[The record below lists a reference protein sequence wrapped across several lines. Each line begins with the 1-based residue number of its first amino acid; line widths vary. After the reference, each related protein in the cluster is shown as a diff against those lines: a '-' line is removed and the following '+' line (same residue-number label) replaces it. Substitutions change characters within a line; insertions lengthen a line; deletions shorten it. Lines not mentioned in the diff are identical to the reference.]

1 MFSLNWFFGLIP
13 TWVPW
18 AIIATGSALFIFE
31 MFFEILIPFFYR
43 LPVRLL
49 AVAIFGLGFY
59 IEGRQDILI
68 NAKQEVQ
75 EAKVQQVVVTKYI
88 IKKYKS
94 KRKKLNHDYAK
105 IAESITTKDDHMCTL
120 PESFVS
126 VFNNAAKDSLSSTT
140 ERTDGTASRIELS
153 AAEKTIVE
161 NYELYHRVAEQ
172 LKALQEWIREQQE
185 LNP

>member
-1 MFSLNWFFGLIP
+1 MFSLNWFLGLIP
-13 TWVPW
+13 SWVPW
-18 AIIATGSALFIFE
+18 VIISTGCALFIFE

-49 AVAIFGLGFY
+49 AVAIFGLGCY
-59 IEGRQDILI
+59 VEGRQDVLI

-75 EAKVQQVVVTKYI
+75 EAKVEQVVVTKYI
-88 IKKYKS
+88 VKKYKE

-105 IAESITTKDDHMCTL
+105 IADQINTKDDHMCTL

-126 VFNNAAKDSLSSTT
+126 VFNNAATDSISSTT
-140 ERTDGTASRIELS
+140 KRTDGAASGIELS

-172 LKALQEWIREQQE
+172 LKALQEWIREQQQ

>member
-18 AIIATGSALFIFE
+18 LMILTGATLYLIETFFIVMVPIVYRVPVKILAIALFGF
-31 MFFEILIPFFYR
+31 
-43 LPVRLL
+43 
-49 AVAIFGLGFY
+49 GFY
-59 IEGRQDILI
+59 VDGRVDVLVD
-68 NAKQEVQ
+68 AKQEVQ

-88 IKKYKS
+88 VKKYKE
-94 KRKKLNHDYAK
+94 KRKKLNDDYAK
-105 IAESITTKDDHMCTL
+105 IASSITTKDDHMCTL

-126 VFNNAAKDSLSSTT
+126 VFNDAAQNSISSTT
-140 ERTDGTASRIELS
+140 KGTDGTASGVELS

-172 LKALQEWIREQQE
+172 LKALQQWIKDQQE

>member
-18 AIIATGSALFIFE
+18 LMILTGATLYLIETFFIVMVPIVYRVPVKILAIALFGF
-31 MFFEILIPFFYR
+31 
-43 LPVRLL
+43 
-49 AVAIFGLGFY
+49 GFY
-59 IEGRQDILI
+59 VDGRIDVLI
-68 NAKQEVQ
+68 DAKQEVH

-88 IKKYKS
+88 VKKYKE
-94 KRKKLNHDYAK
+94 KRKKLNDDYAK
-105 IAESITTKDDHMCTL
+105 IASSITTKDDHMCTL

-126 VFNNAAKDSLSSTT
+126 VFDSAAKNSIPSTT
-140 ERTDGTASRIELS
+140 ERTDGTPSRIELS
-153 AAEKTIVE
+153 TAEKTIVE

-172 LKALQEWIREQQE
+172 LKALQQWIKDQQK